1 MIPFLPELPVTPAL
15 PLPASALPANGTG
28 AGAGAGV
35 ASGGGLDF
43 AALLGAAALPRP
55 FASSQGATEEN
66 RPASDAAS
74 LPLIA
79 APEEAAPAHPR
90 VRGQEVPALPAPAAP
105 RLPGGRIL
113 PEAGETLPPPLPQAA
128 AALAVAVPEAHR
140 APPGIARAEVPM
152 GQLPPLA
159 GAAAAP
165 APGPSSASDLA
176 PAPAPGAVPEGAAL
190 VVAVAPS
197 ALRIP
202 ARDPQPPSV
211 PTAVS
216 LGAATTSDFVT
227 TEAPR
232 QAEPAET
239 GEAAEPREPAQ
250 LSAPFAA
257 APDLVPGAPWSPPAQ
272 TGVALAA
279 SPEPGPAPDPV
290 PPAVSVPAAAP
301 VALAGA
307 LVVPA
312 GGADAAAPAKAS
324 FTRGSASRFAAAEP
338 AVSAAPSSSGPAA
351 PVPSALPVGIPTL
364 PEAEP
369 DALSV
374 PASGAS
380 TTPAAPTPAIP
391 APLPPAT
398 APASQPAAESRP
410 SDPAAP
416 VETAIAQAGTLREAL
431 RAQRPEMVVRH
442 AEFGMISLR
451 LEPAAPDQWRA
462 VLASRDPG
470 FVPAIQAALA
480 ERAISPA
487 QAPTDSGTAMGQNGT
502 GEQRYG
508 ASPNGGQGSSQP
520 YPGQS
525 GGRDGEA
532 APDHRRPSTA
542 AALAA
547 RAGEPEDD
555 SAGASRA
562 PGGLFA

>member
-1 MIPFLPELPVTPAL
+1 M
-15 PLPASALPANGTG
+15 
-28 AGAGAGV
+28 
-35 ASGGGLDF
+35 
-43 AALLGAAALPRP
+43 
-55 FASSQGATEEN
+55 
-66 RPASDAAS
+66 
-74 LPLIA
+74 
-79 APEEAAPAHPR
+79 
-90 VRGQEVPALPAPAAP
+90 RG
-105 RLPGGRIL
+105 
-113 PEAGETLPPPLPQAA
+113 
-128 AALAVAVPEAHR
+128 
-140 APPGIARAEVPM
+140 
-152 GQLPPLA
+152 
-159 GAAAAP
+159 
-165 APGPSSASDLA
+165 PGP
-176 PAPAPGAVPEGAAL
+176 
-190 VVAVAPS
+190 
-197 ALRIP
+197 
-202 ARDPQPPSV
+202 
-211 PTAVS
+211 
-216 LGAATTSDFVT
+216 
-227 TEAPR
+227 
-232 QAEPAET
+232 
-239 GEAAEPREPAQ
+239 
-250 LSAPFAA
+250 
-257 APDLVPGAPWSPPAQ
+257 
-272 TGVALAA
+272 
-279 SPEPGPAPDPV
+279 
-290 PPAVSVPAAAP
+290 
-301 VALAGA
+301 
-307 LVVPA
+307 
-312 GGADAAAPAKAS
+312 
-324 FTRGSASRFAAAEP
+324 RFAAAEP
-338 AVSAAPSSSGPAA
+338 AVSAVPASSGPAA

-391 APLPPAT
+391 APLPPPT

-487 QAPTDSGTAMGQNGT
+487 QAPTESGTAMGQNGT
-502 GEQRYG
+502 GDQRYG

>member
-15 PLPASALPANGTG
+15 PLPASALPATGTG

-43 AALLGAAALPRP
+43 AALLGAAALPPP
-55 FASSQGATEEN
+55 FASSQGATGDN
-66 RPASDAAS
+66 RPTPDAAS

-90 VRGQEVPALPAPAAP
+90 ERGQEVPALPAPAAP

-128 AALAVAVPEAHR
+128 AALAVA
-140 APPGIARAEVPM
+140 
-152 GQLPPLA
+152 
-159 GAAAAP
+159 
-165 APGPSSASDLA
+165 
-176 PAPAPGAVPEGAAL
+176 
-190 VVAVAPS
+190 APS

-216 LGAATTSDFVT
+216 LGTATTSDFVT

-232 QAEPAET
+232 QAEPAEA

-250 LSAPFAA
+250 PSAPFAA
-257 APDLVPGAPWSPPAQ
+257 APDLVPGAPWSPPAP
-272 TGVALAA
+272 TGVALGA
-279 SPEPGPAPDPV
+279 SPKPGPVPV
-290 PPAVSVPAAAP
+290 PASAAVSVPAAAP

-312 GGADAAAPAKAS
+312 GGVDAPAPAKAS
-324 FTRGSASRFAAAEP
+324 FTRGPGPRFAAAEP
-338 AVSAAPSSSGPAA
+338 AVSAVPASSGSAA

-374 PASGAS
+374 PVSGAS

-391 APLPPAT
+391 APVPPPT
-398 APASQPAAESRP
+398 ASAPQPAAESRP

-416 VETAIAQAGTLREAL
+416 LETAIAQAGTLREAL